1 MAVTPIN
8 NLLRISG
15 ISSGLDTES
24 MVTSLMQVEKI
35 KVNRVAQQ
43 KIMLEWRKEAQRDIH
58 KQIQSFRETTM
69 SVLSPATNLYSASA
83 FKTHTVSMA
92 QASSAVTI
100 TAGTNA
106 LTGSRTIDHIDTLA
120 SATKVAGR
128 GSLTGGTGIPVGAT
142 LADMAGTLGL
152 TFGGEDLDTLSFE
165 INGEAFTFKDT
176 ATLSSVFNTINTSN
190 AGVTIAY
197 TELSDQVILSTKKTG
212 ASESIAIANTEGN
225 LFGAASAIGLTG
237 ASYQN
242 GTDATLSIDGISVT
256 RATNTFTID
265 GATYALKST
274 TPSSIAFQVTRDI
287 EPASARIKS
296 FVTLYNQLVG
306 SLQDTLAQEKFED
319 YAPLTDE
326 QRSDMSE
333 TEIEKWETKAK
344 SGMFRHDRDITS
356 LLSKMRGM
364 LYETVQGA
372 GLSLSDI
379 GIKTGPYLSGGKVI
393 LDETK
398 LSAALNK
405 DPDAVMNLFT
415 QSAPAGAD
423 PALGTATGFLPRL
436 LETFSTY
443 TSKFSTSKADAD
455 IAVLGT
461 RISELNSQLAIRENQ
476 YWKRFSAMEEALNTM
491 QSQSAWLAQQ
501 FNF

>member
-8 NLLRISG
+8 SFLRISG

-43 KIMLEWRKEAQRDIH
+43 KVMLEWRKEAQRDIH

-69 SVLSPATNLYSASA
+69 SVLSPATNLYTASA
-83 FKTHTVSMA
+83 FKTHIVSMA
-92 QASSAVTI
+92 QATDAVTV

-106 LTGSRTIDHIDTLA
+106 LAGSRTIDHIDQLA
-120 SATKVAGR
+120 SAARVSGTL
-128 GSLTGGTGIPVGAT
+128 SLTGGTGIPAGAK
-142 LADMAGTLGL
+142 LSDVVDTLGL

-176 ATLSSVFNTINTSN
+176 ATLSSVFNTISTSN

-197 TELSDQVILSTKKTG
+197 TELSDQVIMSTKATG
-212 ASESIAIANTEGN
+212 AAQAIAITNTEGN
-225 LFGAASAIGLTG
+225 FFGAASALGITG

-242 GTDATLSIDGISVT
+242 GTDAALSIDGITVT
-256 RATNTFTID
+256 RASNTFTID

-274 TPSSIAFQVTRDI
+274 TPSAIAFQVTRDI

-306 SLQDTLAQEKFED
+306 SLQDTIAQEKFED
-319 YAPLTDE
+319 YTPLTDE
-326 QRSDMSE
+326 QRADMSE

-344 SGMFRHDRDITS
+344 SGMFRHDRDLTS

-379 GIKTGPYLSGGKVI
+379 GIKTGLYFDGGKVV
-393 LDETK
+393 LDEAK
-398 LSAALNK
+398 LSAALTK

-436 LETFSTY
+436 LQAFSSY
-443 TSKFSTSKADAD
+443 TSKFSTAKADAD
-455 IAVLGT
+455 IAVLGK
-461 RISELNSQLAIRENQ
+461 RISEMNSQLSIRETQ
-476 YWKRFSAMEEALNTM
+476 YWKRFSSMEEALSTM
-491 QSQSAWLAQQ
+491 QSQSDWLTQQ
-501 FNF
+501 LSY